1 MNTKKKEYD
10 IDKII
15 KQVEN
20 KIKELEKEKQK
31 KQRKENSIADL
42 DDIIK
47 EIDKKIQELD
57 KDNKT
62 KKIDINKLNE
72 KINQK
77 LSKLEDFE
85 EDVLDRTIY
94 DLSEISKTVNDTIK
108 QLEKKKKEK
117 KRKKAMYCDLA
128 RKNAKKN
135 K

>member
-1 MNTKKKEYD
+1 MKKKEYN
-10 IDKII
+10 IDEII
-15 KQVEN
+15 KQIEN

-31 KQRKENSIADL
+31 KKIQESSIADL

-57 KDNKT
+57 KENKPKP
-62 KKIDINKLNE
+62 KKIDVNKLNE

-77 LSKLEDFE
+77 LSKLEGFE

>member
-1 MNTKKKEYD
+1 MKKKEYN
-10 IDKII
+10 IDEII

-31 KQRKENSIADL
+31 KKIQESSIADL

-57 KDNKT
+57 KENKPKP
-62 KKIDINKLNE
+62 KKIDVNKLNE

-77 LSKLEDFE
+77 LSKLEGFE